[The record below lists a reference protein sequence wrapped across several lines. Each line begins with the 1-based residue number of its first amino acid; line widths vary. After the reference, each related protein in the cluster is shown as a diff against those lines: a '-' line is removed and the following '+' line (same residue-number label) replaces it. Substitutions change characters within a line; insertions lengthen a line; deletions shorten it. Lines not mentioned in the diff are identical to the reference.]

1 MRRDPSKGPT
11 QSTVGCLL
19 AIVIGRSVA
28 MWPGMELCFVVPA
41 FNAEASVGRVIADLT
56 QAAQAVNDSARIWVV
71 DDGSTDGTCTAARH
85 ANVELIRLRSNRGK
99 GAALRAGLHAASRA
113 GVVTL
118 VSVDADGQH
127 PAEEAVRIARLSVP
141 DTSLILGVRDL
152 IRDGAPRANQLSNA
166 FSNSVLSLFTRQ
178 RLLDT
183 QCGLR
188 RYPVEATLQLNARD
202 DGYAFES
209 EVLMR
214 ACHAGLVIVQ
224 EPVRVIYPQGAARV
238 SHFHV
243 RRDPAKIVFR
253 VVRTLLELPR

>member
-1 MRRDPSKGPT
+1 
-11 QSTVGCLL
+11 
-19 AIVIGRSVA
+19 
-28 MWPGMELCFVVPA
+28 MWPGMGLCFVVPA
-41 FNAEASVGRVIADLT
+41 FNAEASVGRVIAELT
-56 QAAQAVNDSARIWVV
+56 HAAQAVNDSARIWVV

-85 ANVELIRLRSNRGK
+85 ANVELIRLRSN
-99 GAALRAGLHAASRA
+99 GAALRAGLHAASRV
-113 GVVTL
+113 GVAAL

-127 PAEEAVRIARLSVP
+127 PAEEAVRLARLSVP

-166 FSNSVLSLFTRQ
+166 FSNSVLSLFTWQ

-188 RYPVEATLQLNARD
+188 RYPVEATLRLRARD

-243 RRDPAKIVFR
+243 RRDPAKIVLR
-253 VVRTLLELPR
+253 VVRTLRELPR